1 MKKQTKKIVASQDK
15 AARKTMLEEL
25 FQDFYK
31 DRMAVYRMN
40 FIRGIAFGL
49 GSVLG
54 GTIVVAL
61 LIWLLTFLAQ
71 FIPSLSDFFNGISV
85 MLDSTKE

>member
-1 MKKQTKKIVASQDK
+1 MKKQTKKVIANQDK
-15 AARKTMLEEL
+15 AARKTILEEL

-31 DRMAVYRMN
+31 DRMAVYRTN
-40 FIRGIAFGL
+40 FFRGIAFGL

-71 FIPSLSDFFNGISV
+71 FIPPLSDFFDSLSA
-85 MLDSTKE
+85 MLETAKE